1 MARQLALKLRR
12 KRVDGQAMSVSS
24 YFSQS
29 YAEARQKFLA
39 AAAAAGLDPV
49 AHVHPLL
56 GRDGE
61 LLAMD
66 VARLGPADAQGLL
79 IISSAC
85 HGVEGYCG
93 SGVQNALLADPSWHA
108 QAQQAG
114 VAVLYIHGLNPY
126 GFSWLRR
133 TTHENVDLNRNF
145 QDFSK
150 PLPHNAAYDRLAHLI
165 VPATWPPT
173 PEVIAGLAAFVAE
186 QGPKALQAAVSGGQY
201 EHPQGLF
208 YGGRNPT
215 WSHQTLRHVLRDHG
229 RKCRSLGWI
238 DLHTGLGP
246 SGHGERIFAGP
257 DDAAAL
263 ERARAWWGKQVT
275 TMYDGSSES
284 ALLTGLMWLAAGE
297 ECPQAEYTGIAMEY
311 GTVPFDQVTDA
322 LRADQWLE
330 NHPDAPAAQR
340 IRIKRQIRDAFYTD
354 TDAWKARIV
363 EQGIEAAR
371 QGIAG
376 LSR

>member
-1 MARQLALKLRR
+1 MKA
-12 KRVDGQAMSVSS
+12 ST
-24 YFSQS
+24 YFAQS
-29 YAEARQKFLA
+29 YAEARQRFIA
-39 AAAAAGLDPV
+39 AATAVGQEPT
-49 AHVHPLL
+49 AHAHPLL

-66 VARLGPADAQGLL
+66 VARFGDANAESVL

-93 SGVQNALLADPSWHA
+93 SGVQNALLTDAAFHA
-108 QAQQAG
+108 AARRAG
-114 VAVLYIHGLNPY
+114 VALLYIHGLNPY

-150 PLPHNAAYDRLAHLI
+150 PLPRNAAYDQLAHLI
-165 VPATWPPT
+165 VPAEWPPT
-173 PEVIAGLAAFVAE
+173 PEVNAGLAQFVAE
-186 QGPKALQAAVSGGQY
+186 HGPKALQAAVSSGQY

-215 WSHQTLRHVLRDHG
+215 WSQQTLRHVLQEHG
-229 RKCRSLGWI
+229 RRCARLGWI

-246 SGHGERIFAGP
+246 SGHGERIWAGP
-257 DDAAAL
+257 DDAAAIA
-263 ERARAWWGKQVT
+263 RARQWWGQEVT
-275 TMYDGSSES
+275 SIYDGSSES
-284 ALLTGLMWLAAGE
+284 ALLTGLMWFAAGQ
-297 ECPQAEYTGIAMEY
+297 ECAQAEYTGIAMEY
-311 GTVPFDQVTDA
+311 GTLPFDQVTMA

-330 NHPDAPAAQR
+330 NHPEAPPAQR
-340 IRIKRQIRDAFYTD
+340 VQIKRQIRDAFYTD

-363 EQGIEAAR
+363 EQGMAAAY
-371 QGIAG
+371 QAVTG
-376 LSR
+376 LGTKAA